1 MFPDC
6 AEAVRSRVQSTTYH
20 DDEWQL
26 ELLCNIGA
34 AEILMP
40 SGYRDL
46 ETEDVGIDNLLVL
59 RTKFDVSTEAM
70 LIRIAKLTSKSCAV
84 FSSARLSDS
93 VESCGHRIDYS
104 VPSRT
109 WQSSLPREVV
119 VESETVLDQCT
130 AIGFTAKGHE
140 RWGESLPELSVQC
153 VGIPPFPGNRYP
165 RVAGVVT
172 DARASAGEAI
182 QIQYLFG
189 DATEPRGEGSR
200 IIAHIVNDA
209 TPTWG
214 AGFGKEIGRRWRSA
228 QDDFREWAGSDIR
241 NLVLGSVR
249 LSQVEQGLGIVH
261 MVAQHGYGPSTM
273 PRIRYGALADA
284 LDRLEAIASDR
295 GASVHM
301 PRIGAGHAGGNW
313 ELISELIDERLVR
326 RGVPVFVYALPG
338 TAPAPMQSMLP
349 I

>member
-1 MFPDC
+1 
-6 AEAVRSRVQSTTYH
+6 
-20 DDEWQL
+20 
-26 ELLCNIGA
+26 
-34 AEILMP
+34 MP

-46 ETEDVGIDNLLVL
+46 EAEDVGIDNLLRL
-59 RTKFDVSTEAM
+59 RNKFDVSTEAM

-140 RWGESLPELSVQC
+140 RWGESLPDVSVQC

-182 QIQYLFG
+182 QIQYLFWRCNK
-189 DATEPRGEGSR
+189 ATRKR
-200 IIAHIVNDA
+200 
-209 TPTWG
+209 
-214 AGFGKEIGRRWRSA
+214 K
-228 QDDFREWAGSDIR
+228 QDYCPHRE
-241 NLVLGSVR
+241 
-249 LSQVEQGLGIVH
+249 
-261 MVAQHGYGPSTM
+261 
-273 PRIRYGALADA
+273 
-284 LDRLEAIASDR
+284 
-295 GASVHM
+295 
-301 PRIGAGHAGGNW
+301 
-313 ELISELIDERLVR
+313 
-326 RGVPVFVYALPG
+326 
-338 TAPAPMQSMLP
+338 
-349 I
+349 